1 MINSKQHD
9 YTTNLIKSATKPEK
23 QRITITIDKHHLRAI
38 KHEAKKAQTSS
49 SSLIGLAVATYVEA
63 I

>member
-9 YTTNLIKSATKPEK
+9 CTLNVIKSTRKPEK
-23 QRITITIDKHHLRAI
+23 QRITITIDKHHLKAI
-38 KHEAKKAQTSS
+38 KHEAKQAKTSS
-49 SSLIGLAVATYVEA
+49 SSLIGLAVATYVES